1 MFNEK
6 RNIRIEVSDNKK
18 VIELRGYTEK
28 EAHRLIDTWLNKY
41 SLVQKTN
48 TKIKK

>member
-1 MFNEK
+1 MFDEK

-28 EAHRLIDTWLNKY
+28 EAHRFINTWLNKE
-41 SLVQKTN
+41 SLVQKTH

>member
-6 RNIRIEVSDNKK
+6 RNIRIEVSGTKK
-18 VIELRGYTEK
+18 AIEPRGYTEK
-28 EAHRLIDTWLNKY
+28 ETHRLINTWMNKD

>member
-28 EAHRLIDTWLNKY
+28 EARRFINTWLNKD
-41 SLVQKTN
+41 SLVQKIN
-48 TKIKK
+48 DKIKK

>member
-6 RNIRIEVSDNKK
+6 RNIRIEVSDTKK

-28 EAHRLIDTWLNKY
+28 ETHRLINTWLNKE
-41 SLVQKTN
+41 SLVQKTH